1 MALPESR
8 GNFAD
13 VLDPSFRAIFD
24 GMYAQLPQQMSS
36 IFNVMN
42 STKNIEKD
50 SAISGLSKLVETG
63 EGEAITYEG
72 RDLSYDVTY
81 THKKYTLGDQITKEM
96 WDDAQWPVMKQI
108 PANLARSAQ
117 RTTETAA
124 ADILNFGFTAGG
136 GGSAVFTGGDA
147 LALFDD
153 VHTSTSTGVAVQSNI
168 PATTHKSLTEDAIE
182 EGKVAMQNTLDAKG
196 EKMLVQPGLL
206 IVPPELEKEANIL
219 LKSSGRV
226 GTTNNDIN
234 PFQDAFQVLVW
245 PWLSSTTAWF
255 MLDKGMHKLNWF
267 WREKTNL
274 DGPDYDFDT
283 KNVRYSVLGRW
294 SVGFSDWRGIYGSK
308 GDGSAV

>member
-1 MALPESR
+1 MLPESR

-24 GMYAQLPQQMSS
+24 GMYAQLPQQMPS
-36 IFNVMN
+36 IFNVLS
-42 STKNIEKD
+42 STKSTEKD
-50 SAISGLSKLVETG
+50 SAISGLSKMVETA
-63 EGEAITYEG
+63 EGEALTYEA
-72 RDLSYDVTY
+72 RDQGYDVTY
-81 THKKYTLGDQITKEM
+81 THDKYTLGDQITKEM
-96 WDDAQWPVMKQI
+96 WDDDQFNVIKQI

-117 RTTETAA
+117 RTTETAG
-124 ADILNFGFTAGG
+124 ADIFNFGFTAGG
-136 GGSAVFTGGDA
+136 GGSAAFTGGDA

-153 VHTSTSTGVAVQSNI
+153 VHTSTSAGVAVQSNI
-168 PATTHKSLTEDAIE
+168 PATTHKALTEDALE
-182 EGKVAMQNTLDAKG
+182 EAKVAMQNIRDAKG
-196 EKMLVQPGLL
+196 EKMLVQPSL
-206 IVPPELEKEANIL
+206 IIGPPELEKEASIL

-234 PFQDAFQVLVW
+234 PFQDAFQFLAW

-255 MLDKGMHKLNWF
+255 MLDKGLHKLNWF

-283 KNVRYSVLGRW
+283 KNVRYSILGRW
-294 SVGFSDWRGIYGSK
+294 SVGFSDWRGAYGSK